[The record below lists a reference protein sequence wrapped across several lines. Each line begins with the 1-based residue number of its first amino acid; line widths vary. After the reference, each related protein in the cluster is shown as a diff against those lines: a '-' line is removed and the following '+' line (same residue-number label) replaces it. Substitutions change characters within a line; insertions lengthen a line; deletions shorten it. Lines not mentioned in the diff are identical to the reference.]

1 MSWRKF
7 IRCSKDGTFPTRFP
21 NCRFPVRRAE
31 LAELPLDGFPKI
43 LQQMKAINDLP
54 RLRRPLA
61 RACGIEPGA
70 VAADNLNLGMRF
82 EPFGG

>member
-1 MSWRKF
+1 MSWRGF
-7 IRCSKDGTFPTRFP
+7 IRRSKDGAFPTRFHSW
-21 NCRFPVRRAE
+21 RFPGRRAK
-31 LAELPLDGFPKI
+31 LAQLPLDGFPKI
-43 LQQMKAINDLP
+43 LQQMKAISNLP

-61 RACGIEPGA
+61 GAFGVEPGA